1 MDHEIVEVDTV
12 RLSPVLWNSLVSE
25 IETTLLVFFL
35 LPSDGREIDGTW
47 TLSP

>member
-25 IETTLLVFFL
+25 IKTFHTKFL
-35 LPSDGREIDGTW
+35 EIRDTIR
-47 TLSP
+47 